1 MENINN
7 TNHPSREGNMNP
19 MYGKR
24 HSELTKR
31 KISDS
36 QKQRYAAIRKS
47 LQAEDI
53 NLKSK
58 VGKSDLNAKIDL
70 LKQCI
75 FSDTIGFSDIQ
86 QALNFVAI
94 MSSGINSNYLKKV
107 INDELNQYLNNLNRH
122 VQ

>member
-1 MENINN
+1 MENINYA
-7 TNHPSREGNMNP
+7 NHPSREGNMNP

-53 NLKSK
+53 NLKGK
-58 VGKSDLNAKIDL
+58 VGKCDLNARIDL

-94 MSSGINSNYLKKV
+94 MSSGINSNYLKK
-107 INDELNQYLNNLNRH
+107 
-122 VQ
+122 

>member
-7 TNHPSREGNMNP
+7 TSQPSREGNMNP

-24 HSELTKR
+24 HSEITKR

-53 NLKSK
+53 NLKGK

-75 FSDTIGFSDIQ
+75 FSDTIGFNDIQ